1 MKKTYIAPVVE
12 GVQMDA
18 EEIIAA
24 SVTGIGGNSGLQKST
39 GVAPDEADVKGSF
52 FDEDPW
58 E

>member
-24 SVTGIGGNSGLQKST
+24 SVKHVGGDAGLGFGTGD
-39 GVAPDEADVKGSF
+39 APTEADVKGSF

>member
-18 EEIIAA
+18 EEIIAT
-24 SVTGIGGNSGLQKST
+24 SVTAVGGNSGLKRSFDD
-39 GVAPDEADVKGSF
+39 APTEADVKGGF